1 MAVRTGPVRA
11 GHAPMPCPRRRH
23 QRAGGDCAVAGVPA
37 RAKLSPSVAWCVAAV
52 LISAAANAHLKEAL
66 GACQA
71 IAADAARLACYDAI
85 GEGRAQAAPDGAPA
99 PALSAHR
106 PREGNDGAASGRA
119 DADAAFGAEALP
131 AGQERL
137 GAPRTERLAATITRV
152 QALPRGNF
160 RLTLGNG
167 QVWQEIRR
175 ERGTRYAVGDEV
187 EIRRGMLG
195 AYILSSAAMA
205 GRAKVR
211 RVR

>member
-1 MAVRTGPVRA
+1 
-11 GHAPMPCPRRRH
+11 MPRPRRRH
-23 QRAGGDCAVAGVPA
+23 RRAGGDCAVAGARA
-37 RAKLSPSVAWCVAAV
+37 RAKRSPSVAWCVAAA

-85 GEGRAQAAPDGAPA
+85 VAQGRAQSAPDGAPA
-99 PALSAHR
+99 PAPLAHR
-106 PREGNDGAASGRA
+106 PAERDDGAASGRA

>member
-1 MAVRTGPVRA
+1 MRTGPARA
-11 GHAPMPCPRRRH
+11 GHAPMPPARRR
-23 QRAGGDCAVAGVPA
+23 RRSGGGCAAAGVPA
-37 RAKLSPSVAWCVAAV
+37 RAEKSPSVAWCVVAAA
-52 LISAAANAHLKEAL
+52 LISAAANADLREAL
-66 GACQA
+66 DACQA
-71 IAADAARLACYDAI
+71 IAADAERLACYDAVVAP
-85 GEGRAQAAPDGAPA
+85 GHAQAAPDSAPA
-99 PALSAHR
+99 PAPVAHR
-106 PREGNDGAASGRA
+106 PAQRNDGAASRRA

-131 AGQERL
+131 AGQERP

-167 QVWQEIRR
+167 QVWQELRS

-187 EIRRGMLG
+187 EIRRGMFG